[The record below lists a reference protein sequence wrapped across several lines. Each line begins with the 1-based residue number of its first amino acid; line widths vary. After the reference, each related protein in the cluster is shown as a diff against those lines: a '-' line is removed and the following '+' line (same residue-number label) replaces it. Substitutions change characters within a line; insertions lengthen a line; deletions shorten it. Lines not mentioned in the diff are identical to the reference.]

1 MIKKVYIKNVGS
13 DSLILL
19 KSLQKLGKTIG
30 MNKDTFTIKD
40 VTNDEFNLL
49 LELQEHIEKTQN
61 KKILITQEQ

>member
-1 MIKKVYIKNVGS
+1 MIKKVYIKNVDS

-40 VTNDEFNLL
+40 VSNDEFNLL
-49 LELQEHIEKTQN
+49 LEIQQNIEKTQN